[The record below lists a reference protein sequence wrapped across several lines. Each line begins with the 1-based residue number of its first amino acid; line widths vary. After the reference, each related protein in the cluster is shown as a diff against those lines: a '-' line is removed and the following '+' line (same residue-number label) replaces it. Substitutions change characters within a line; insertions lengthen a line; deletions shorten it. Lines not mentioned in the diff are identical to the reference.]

1 MIRAFL
7 ILLSGLYVTS
17 AAAEK
22 PVLAL
27 VIDDLGY
34 SFDQARQVLNL
45 PGQHTYAII
54 PSTTYAKKIAQFAY
68 QNGREVILHMPMQ
81 SAIGRKIEDS
91 ALHESMS
98 EDEITKSVA
107 EMIHDMPQIKGV
119 NNHMGSRLTELGY
132 VMRPVM
138 ETMKQLHSGLYFL
151 DSRTTPLS
159 KAYQQALRAG
169 VPTLKR
175 DVFLDFDHINPES
188 IEFQITRWQK
198 KADNKGY
205 AVAIGHPHQTTID
218 LLQQAL
224 PESLDHYQY
233 MTLSQLIE
241 FNQQEPSTWPRYLSH
256 LQQDSK
262 NSKPS
267 P

>member
-1 MIRAFL
+1 MTRTLL
-7 ILLSGLYVTS
+7 IILSGLFASSVT
-17 AAAEK
+17 AEK

-34 SFDQARQVLNL
+34 SFEQARQVINL
-45 PGQHTYAII
+45 PGEHTYAII
-54 PSTTYAKKIAQFAY
+54 PNTTYAKKIAQFAY
-68 QNGREVILHMPMQ
+68 KNGREVILHMPMQ
-81 SAIGRKIEDS
+81 SAIGRKIEAS
-91 ALHESMS
+91 ALDESMS
-98 EDEITKSVA
+98 EDEITQSVA
-107 EMIHDMPQIKGV
+107 QMISDMPHIKGV

-138 ETMKQLHSGLYFL
+138 ETIKQMHSGFYFL

-188 IEFQITRWQK
+188 IEFQIRRWQK
-198 KADNKGY
+198 KADNRGY

-218 LLQQAL
+218 QLQQTL
-224 PESLDHYQY
+224 PQSLNQYQY
-233 MTLSQLIE
+233 MNLSQLIE
-241 FNQQEPSTWPRYLSH
+241 FNQQEPSTWPKYLSH

-262 NSKPS
+262 KSKPL